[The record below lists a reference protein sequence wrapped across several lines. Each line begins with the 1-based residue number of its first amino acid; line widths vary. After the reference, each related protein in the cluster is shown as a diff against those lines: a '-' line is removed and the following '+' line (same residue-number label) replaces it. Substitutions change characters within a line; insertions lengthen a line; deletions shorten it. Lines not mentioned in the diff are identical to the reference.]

1 MQPSLPPQTSYCKGT
16 QLHTCGAGLRCNFN
30 EQDIGCEPVDSQ
42 PQPANPCEDSAH
54 DQCITEV
61 RVSAV
66 GG

>member
-61 RVSAV
+61 RA
-66 GG
+66 GGS